1 MTLLT
6 WLLAPLVS
14 LFIAPAIML
23 IVGKKL
29 KVVSNNLNYKR
40 LLLITFIGLLLGSFF
55 RDLFP
60 FSSAIA
66 TVICLLWPIKKQ
78 LNTDWMQAVVMT
90 ISGLLI
96 IIAFGYLSTLLLFK
110 KF

>member
-23 IVGKKL
+23 IVGNKL
-29 KVVSNNLNYKR
+29 KVVSNNLNYKH
-40 LLLITFIGLLLGSFF
+40 LLLLTFIGLLLGSVFKN
-55 RDLFP
+55 LFP
-60 FSSAIA
+60 FSTTIA
-66 TVICLLWPIKKQ
+66 TIICLLWPIKKQ
-78 LNTDWMQAVVMT
+78 LNTTWMQAVVIT
-90 ISGLLI
+90 ISGLLVI
-96 IIAFGYLSTLLLFK
+96 ITFGYLSTLLLFE